1 MKTKISVEIHKS
13 GENNHLIVDHIA
25 ANNEGQVNVNYEY
38 LLTALAMQRVKYS
51 TINKELCMLPTGIN
65 EYSISEDNGKTFT
78 LTLTWKEI
86 HELAETEEQANVQL
100 QKHLS

>member
-25 ANNEGQVNVNYEY
+25 A
-38 LLTALAMQRVKYS
+38 

-65 EYSISEDNGKTFT
+65 EYSTSEDNGKTFT

-86 HELAETEEQANVQL
+86 HELADTEEQANVQL